1 MEIRRAVES
10 CAIPPPQK
18 NDGLLTAASIL
29 PEDTASKLLNTGTRV
44 PGSKSFN
51 SNVVLVKKF
60 IFFTNFCT
68 DIPLGKVLL
77 GNKLSI
83 RHCDLFKGGLIF
95 LILGWRIL
103 VCFTF
108 ESGAE
113 VVITNPSINPINN
126 PVTKYFIWFS
136 NSYSADLSCAKRT
149 WSNNVG

>member
-10 CAIPPPQK
+10 CAIPPP

-77 GNKLSI
+77 GNKLAI
-83 RHCDLFKGGLIF
+83 RHCALFKGGLIF
-95 LILGWRIL
+95 LILG
-103 VCFTF
+103 
-108 ESGAE
+108 
-113 VVITNPSINPINN
+113 
-126 PVTKYFIWFS
+126 
-136 NSYSADLSCAKRT
+136 
-149 WSNNVG
+149 

>member
-10 CAIPPPQK
+10 CAISPPQ

-68 DIPLGKVLL
+68 DTPLGKVLL
-77 GNKLSI
+77 GNKLAI
-83 RHCDLFKGGLIF
+83 RHCDLFKGVLIF
-95 LILGWRIL
+95 SILG
-103 VCFTF
+103 
-108 ESGAE
+108 
-113 VVITNPSINPINN
+113 
-126 PVTKYFIWFS
+126 
-136 NSYSADLSCAKRT
+136 
-149 WSNNVG
+149 